1 MPDLISHEVVE
12 NAMAGNA
19 VAFKTI
25 VEQHQAFAYAVA
37 YRFVGNEE
45 EAKDIVQEAFVRLW
59 KNLHS
64 YRKDVKLST
73 WLYRIIA
80 NLCLDFLKS
89 RRSKEKHN
97 RVDISRGHFS
107 PDDSTPEKIIQQQEL
122 MRVIHIAAEVLT
134 PKQKA
139 VFVLRDLEGLSTE
152 EVKEILSMSEGN
164 IKSNLFHA
172 RQKVAEKLKIVYQ
185 ASDKS
190 GVV

>member
-1 MPDLISHEVVE
+1 MPDLNIDVVE
-12 NAMAGNA
+12 NAMAGSTA
-19 VAFKTI
+19 AFKTI
-25 VEQHQAFAYAVA
+25 VEQHQSFAYAVA
-37 YRFVGNEE
+37 FRFVGNEE
-45 EAKDIVQEAFVRLW
+45 EAKDITQEAFVRLW

-64 YRKDVKLST
+64 YRKEVKLST

-89 RRSKEKHN
+89 RRGKEKNN
-97 RVDISRGHFS
+97 RVDISKAYLLQN
-107 PDDSTPEKIIQQQEL
+107 DSTPVKIIEQQEL
-122 MRVIHIAAEVLT
+122 MRAIQIAAEELT

-139 VFVLRDLEGLSTE
+139 VFVLRDLEGLPTE

-172 RQKVAEKLKIVYQ
+172 RQKIAEKLKVKYQ
-185 ASDKS
+185 SIDKS